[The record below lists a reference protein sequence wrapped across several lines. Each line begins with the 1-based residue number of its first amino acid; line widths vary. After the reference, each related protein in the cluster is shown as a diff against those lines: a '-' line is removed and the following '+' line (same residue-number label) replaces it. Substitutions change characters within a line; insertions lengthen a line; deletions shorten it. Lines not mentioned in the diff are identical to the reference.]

1 MDMNRRPM
9 DTFITKFKKSLKAS
23 DLKTAKI
30 ILIALP
36 DEPDPVKLD
45 VLHELALAPD
55 EIAWDLL
62 LLLSQVNLG
71 APDIKDRLL
80 QLITDRAHLNFSFLP
95 MLYKIGSKKKVR
107 EAAPLMKHAL
117 VNETDTAILA
127 ETIRAAGEN
136 AIQSL
141 VDEISEYLYYDEQ
154 ELKAQTV
161 RSLERIG
168 SSKALFRL
176 EEVSQTVKCD
186 QNILDAIAILKQKE
200 EDTKE
205 EKEEVVRDAKKEKK
219 ALLHGSNLKS
229 TELDIRFNAFVKLT
243 EMGTNNIKMLEEN
256 LDSDDHDL
264 VINTLRIIA
273 RTIPEQMLGNLYALL
288 SKEGL
293 PNSVK
298 FAVYEA
304 LGTYPGLESAAST
317 LNGIDAPALHVRM
330 AALNVLEKTPT
341 DFVLAEIKNRIETGT
356 RKGEILA
363 ETILDVQARHIIEY
377 LKISDTFSYIAS
389 NYLSKQAPLSS
400 VKGYISILQ
409 DRNLRSTAKKFQDI
423 LEKGSQ
429 EKKPGA
435 MVVSVSKTVQNVY
448 EKLLFQAGY
457 APMAFYSPQDAF
469 EKASE
474 EKPGLIISDLF
485 LNEITAIKFASEIRE
500 FYPPTEVTFVIST
513 LQQDFND
520 NRFEALFSKFGIH
533 GIVAFPARANQLPS
547 P

>member
-1 MDMNRRPM
+1 ME
-9 DTFITKFKKSLKAS
+9 TFITRFKNSLKAS
-23 DLKTAKI
+23 DLKSAKI
-30 ILIALP
+30 ILISIP
-36 DEPDPVKLD
+36 NEPDQVKLD

-62 LLLSQVNLG
+62 LLLSQIDFG
-71 APDIKDRLL
+71 SSEIRERLM
-80 QLITDRAHLNFSFLP
+80 QLITDRAHLNFGFLP
-95 MLYKIGSKKKVR
+95 ILYKTGGRKKIR
-107 EAAPLMKHAL
+107 EAAPLMKHTL
-117 VNETDTAILA
+117 VKETDTGILT
-127 ETIRAAGEN
+127 ETIRAVGKNTIHA
-136 AIQSL
+136 L
-141 VDEISEYLYYDEQ
+141 VDEISEYLYYDDQ

-161 RSLERIG
+161 WALERIG

-176 EEVSQTVKCD
+176 EEVAKTVKCD
-186 QNILDAIAILKQKE
+186 RNILDAIAILKQKE
-200 EDTKE
+200 EEETKE
-205 EKEEVVRDAKKEKK
+205 KKEVVVRDARKEKK
-219 ALLHGSNLKS
+219 ALLHSGNLKS
-229 TELDIRFNAFVKLT
+229 TELDIRFNALVNLT
-243 EMGTNNIKMLEEN
+243 EMGANNIEMLEN
-256 LDSDDHDL
+256 DLGSDNHDL

-304 LGTYPGLESAAST
+304 LGAYPGLESAAST

-363 ETILDVQARHIIEY
+363 ETILDVKAKHIIEY

-389 NYLSKQAPLSS
+389 NYLSKGAPLSS

-409 DRNLRSTAKKFQDI
+409 ERNLRSTAKKFNDI
-423 LEKGSQ
+423 VEKASQ
-429 EKKPGA
+429 EKRPGA
-435 MVVSVSKTVQNVY
+435 MVISVSKTVQDVY
-448 EKLLFQAGY
+448 GKLLFQAGY
-457 APMAFYSPQDAF
+457 APMGFYSPQDAF

-474 EKPGLIISDLF
+474 EKPGLIVSDLF
-485 LNEITAIKFASEIRE
+485 LSEITALEFASEIRE
-500 FYPPTEVTFVIST
+500 FYPPKEVTFVIST
-513 LQQDFND
+513 LQQDFGG
-520 NRFEALFSKFGIH
+520 NRLESVFSKIGIH
-533 GIVAFPARANQLPS
+533 GIVAFPARAGQIPS

>member
-1 MDMNRRPM
+1 M
-9 DTFITKFKKSLKAS
+9 DTFITKFKNSLKAS
-23 DLKTAKI
+23 NLKTAKI
-30 ILIALP
+30 ILIAIP
-36 DEPDPVKLD
+36 DEPDQVKLD

-62 LLLSQVNLG
+62 LLLSQINFG
-71 APDIKDRLL
+71 TPDIRERLL
-80 QLITDRAHLNFSFLP
+80 QLITDRAHLNFGFLP
-95 MLYKIGSKKKVR
+95 ILFKTGGKKKIQ

-117 VNETDTAILA
+117 VNETDTGILA
-127 ETIRAAGEN
+127 ETIRAAGKN
-136 AIQSL
+136 TIHAL
-141 VDEISEYLYYDEQ
+141 VDEISEYLYYDDQ

-161 RSLERIG
+161 WALERIG
-168 SSKALFRL
+168 SSKALSRL
-176 EEVSQTVKCD
+176 EEVAQTVKCD

-200 EDTKE
+200 EETKE
-205 EKEEVVRDAKKEKK
+205 EKEEVVRDAQKDKK
-219 ALLHGSNLKS
+219 ALLHADNLKS
-229 TELDIRFNAFVKLT
+229 TELDIRFNALVNLT
-243 EMGTNNIKMLEEN
+243 EMGTNNIEMLEEN

-389 NYLSKQAPLSS
+389 NYLSKRAPLSS
-400 VKGYISILQ
+400 IKGYVSILQ

-429 EKKPGA
+429 EKRPGA
-435 MVVSVSKTVQNVY
+435 MVISVSKTVQDVY
-448 EKLLFQAGY
+448 GKLLFQAGY

-474 EKPGLIISDLF
+474 EKPGLIVSDLF
-485 LNEITAIKFASEIRE
+485 LNEITAIEFASEIRE
-500 FYPPTEVTFVIST
+500 FYPAKEVDFVIST
-513 LQQDFND
+513 LQQDFDD
-520 NRFEALFSKFGIH
+520 NRFKTVFAKIGIN
-533 GIVAFPARANQLPS
+533 GIVAFPARANQIPA